1 MSLILDALKKSE
13 LERNRHTGPGLHEV
27 RIAPPPQGLP
37 LWGIVLGVVL
47 LANLGLLTWLVA
59 RPSLPVSAAA
69 VTVAPALPAPA
80 VAVSPPVQ
88 AASATGL
95 TQIVDPLPATAPSV
109 LPDPATASTPL
120 PVAGFDPA
128 PVASGNERA
137 PAALPPRG
145 TPETPADRSLPS
157 YQDLN
162 AAGANL
168 PPLRLSLHGYD
179 REPALRYVLLN
190 STQLHEGESTPD
202 GLRLERV
209 TENGVIVS
217 WRNRRFSLSTSE

>member
-128 PVASGNERA
+128 PAAYANQRT
-137 PAALPPRG
+137 AALPPRG
-145 TPETPADRSLPS
+145 TPETAADRSLPS

-162 AAGANL
+162 ASGANL
-168 PPLRLSLHGYD
+168 PPLRLSLHVYD

>member
-59 RPSLPVSAAA
+59 RPSLPVSTAA
-69 VTVAPALPAPA
+69 VPAAAPALPVAAALPPA
-80 VAVSPPVQ
+80 T

-95 TQIVDPLPATAPSV
+95 TQIVDPVPVALPSV
-109 LPDPATASTPL
+109 LPDPAAATTPL

-128 PVASGNERA
+128 PVSYGNERA
-137 PAALPPRG
+137 PAPLPRG
-145 TPETPADRSLPS
+145 TPETAADRSLPS

-162 AAGANL
+162 ASGANL
-168 PPLRLSLHGYD
+168 PPLRLSLHVYD

-209 TENGVIVS
+209 TETGVIVS

>member
-13 LERNRHTGPGLHEV
+13 LERNRHTGPGFHEV

-37 LWGIVLGVVL
+37 LWGIVLGLVL

-59 RPSLPVSAAA
+59 RPALPVSATA
-69 VTVAPALPAPA
+69 VTAAPTLPAP
-80 VAVSPPVQ
+80 VAAAAPP
-88 AASATGL
+88 ALSAGATGL
-95 TQIVDPLPATAPSV
+95 TQVVDPMPATAPSV
-109 LPDPATASTPL
+109 LPDPAAATTPL

-128 PVASGNERA
+128 PVSYGNERA
-137 PAALPPRG
+137 PAPPPRG
-145 TPETPADRSLPS
+145 TPETAADRSLPS

-162 AAGANL
+162 ASGANL
-168 PPLRLSLHGYD
+168 PPLRLSLHVYD

>member
-37 LWGIVLGVVL
+37 LWGIVLGLVL

-59 RPSLPVSAAA
+59 RPALPVNATA
-69 VTVAPALPAPA
+69 VTAAPTLPAP
-80 VAVSPPVQ
+80 VAAAAPPALNVG
-88 AASATGL
+88 ATGL
-95 TQIVDPLPATAPSV
+95 TQVVDPMPATAPSV
-109 LPDPATASTPL
+109 LPDPAAATTPL

-128 PVASGNERA
+128 PVSYGNERA

-168 PPLRLSLHGYD
+168 PPLRLSLHVYD

>member
-37 LWGIVLGVVL
+37 MWGIVLGVVL

-59 RPSLPVSAAA
+59 RPSLPVTTAA
-69 VTVAPALPAPA
+69 VPAAAPALPVAAALPPA
-80 VAVSPPVQ
+80 M
-88 AASATGL
+88 AASASGL
-95 TQIVDPLPATAPSV
+95 TQIVDPVPPAVPSV
-109 LPDPATASTPL
+109 LPDPTAATTPL

-128 PVASGNERA
+128 PATYANERA
-137 PAALPPRG
+137 PAAVAPRG
-145 TPETPADRSLPS
+145 TPETAADRSLPS

-162 AAGANL
+162 ASGANL
-168 PPLRLSLHGYD
+168 PPLRLSLHVYD

-209 TENGVIVS
+209 TETGVIVS

>member
-59 RPSLPVSAAA
+59 RPSLPVSTAAVPAAA
-69 VTVAPALPAPA
+69 PIVPGPVAVASPPAL
-80 VAVSPPVQ
+80 

-95 TQIVDPLPATAPSV
+95 TQLVDPVPVALPSV
-109 LPDPATASTPL
+109 LPDPAAATTPL
-120 PVAGFDPA
+120 PVAGFDPP
-128 PVASGNERA
+128 PVSSGNERA
-137 PAALPPRG
+137 PAPPPRG
-145 TPETPADRSLPS
+145 TPETAADRSLPS

-162 AAGANL
+162 ASGANL
-168 PPLRLSLHGYD
+168 PPLRLSLHVYD
-179 REPALRYVLLN
+179 REPSLRYVLLN

-209 TENGVIVS
+209 TETGVIVS

>member
-13 LERNRHTGPGLHEV
+13 LERNRHTGPGFHEV

-37 LWGIVLGVVL
+37 LWGIVLGLVL

-59 RPSLPVSAAA
+59 RPALPVSATA
-69 VTVAPALPAPA
+69 VTAAPTLPAP
-80 VAVSPPVQ
+80 VAAAAPP
-88 AASATGL
+88 ALSAGATGL
-95 TQIVDPLPATAPSV
+95 TQIVDPMPATAPSV
-109 LPDPATASTPL
+109 LPDPAAATTPL

-128 PVASGNERA
+128 PVSYGNERA

-168 PPLRLSLHGYD
+168 PPLRLSLHVYD